1 MISISRRVTRLAL
14 LAVGLMPLS
23 AAAQSFLDG
32 KHVTVMI
39 SSAPGGGTD
48 GTVRLIG
55 RFLARHLP
63 GEPVLVYQNMPG
75 AGGINALNNFF
86 QRAEPD
92 GLTFFAG
99 AGNELSPVTL
109 QRTATVKYDPR
120 RLNMF
125 GGFANDSSFLLQR
138 TDSAPRLGNPKA
150 PAAVMAEI
158 DGTRSGAQ
166 MALWGTEA
174 LHWNLRWVL
183 GYTGT
188 SDVLL
193 ALDRGEADMASTN
206 SLVSVDA
213 LLASGK
219 IGILAQTG
227 LRSGGRLQRSTLAP
241 QAPTLAEL
249 VDGKLTGQALAAFT
263 EWQNETQLGKWY
275 ALPPGTPAEIVAT
288 YRTAFTAA
296 CADPEFLAAAAKL
309 LRPDFKPVTTADLD
323 GIVGIMVGTAPEILD
338 LMLGLRKKYGL

>member
-1 MISISRRVTRLAL
+1 MVVWNVTPAL
-14 LAVGLMPLS
+14 HTPLMS
-23 AAAQSFLDG
+23 
-32 KHVTVMI
+32 VTNAI
-39 SSAPGGGTD
+39 SSIIVIGALVQISPYVVNIGAD
-48 GTVRLIG
+48 LVRPSGWI
-55 RFLARHLP
+55 RALAI
-63 GEPVLVYQNMPG
+63 V
-75 AGGINALNNFF
+75 AIT
-86 QRAEPD
+86 
-92 GLTFFAG
+92 LT
-99 AGNELSPVTL
+99 TI
-109 QRTATVKYDPR
+109 
-120 RLNMF
+120 NMF

-138 TDSAPRLGNPKA
+138 TDSAARLGNPKA

-227 LRSGGRLQRSTLAP
+227 LRSAGRLQRSTLAP